1 MQIHIKN
8 KEEENAFFAKLK
20 LKKSAVALG
29 QFDAIHIG
37 HTEIIKRVVDYARK
51 NNTKSLVYM
60 FANDPREVVLKTE
73 SKSINSLEQRFDIIK
88 SLGADIVVAREFDKD
103 YMEIEAA
110 TFVKEYIA
118 DKFGAEL
125 VAVGYNYRFGKNGGG
140 DAQILQMLCAE
151 YDTQVCVVPEVK
163 LRGEKVSSSIIR
175 EKINNGDVALAA
187 EMMGRPLSIKGVVK
201 RGNHI
206 GTKMGFPTANIELPK
221 GGVIPGYGVYKTRT
235 CIDGKTYASITNVG
249 GKPTVEKDAELIE
262 THIEGAFG
270 ELYGKTI
277 EIEFVKFIRDIKKFN
292 SVEELKCQ
300 LEQDKK
306 EYY

>member
-1 MQIHIKN
+1 MQIHIKSID
-8 KEEENAFFAKLK
+8 EENTLFSKLK
-20 LKKSAVALG
+20 LQKSAVALG

-60 FANDPREVVLKTE
+60 FANDPREVVSKTE
-73 SKSINSLEQRFDIIK
+73 SKNINSLEKRFEIIK
-88 SLGADIVVAREFDKD
+88 SLGVDIVVAREFDTE
-103 YMEIEAA
+103 YMDIEAA
-110 TFVKEYIA
+110 AFVKEYIA
-118 DKFGAEL
+118 DKFGAGL
-125 VAVGYNYRFGKNGGG
+125 VAVGYNYRFGKNGEG
-140 DAQILQMLCAE
+140 DANTLQMLCAD

-175 EKINNGDVALAA
+175 EKIANGDVALAE

-221 GGVIPGYGVYKTRT
+221 GGIIPGYGVYKTRT
-235 CIDGKTYASITNVG
+235 CIDGKVYPSITNVG

-262 THIEGAFG
+262 THIEGNFG
-270 ELYGKTI
+270 DLYGKTI
-277 EIEFVKFIRDIKKFN
+277 EIDFIKFIRDIKRFD
-292 SVEELKCQ
+292 SIEELKCQ

-306 EYY
+306 E